1 MAVLGTF
8 DVLVLGGGTAGCV
21 LAGRLSEDPDLAVC
35 LVEAGPD
42 YGPRAAGRWPED
54 MLDARILPFSH
65 SWERLDE
72 SDRSQHRARIIGGC
86 SSHNACIVL
95 EGAPEDYD
103 EWGHGWS
110 HAELKPY
117 LDRARAALGTRQT
130 EPGELSPWHAA
141 FAEAAG
147 ADAILHP
154 VNADGAVRLNA
165 AFGYLDPAR
174 GRPNLTVVADAIAD
188 RVLLDGDRATG
199 ALTSAGEIA
208 ADLVIV
214 ACGAYGSPGVL
225 LRSGIGPE
233 RGLPVGEGL
242 IDHVGVGVAWEPT
255 EALQRETAAF
265 EAERPAFMG
274 QVSVGLASRSCE
286 PGLWDT
292 FLFPA
297 LDPGY
302 EISGAAFAMKP
313 RSRGRVALSG
323 PGAEDPLDIDHGFY
337 ADARDLDVVAEAV
350 EALREL
356 GRSAPVRRY
365 AARETKPGPEVD
377 ARDHAR
383 DAVRGFF
390 HPVGTCAIGTV
401 VDAECRVIGVEGLR
415 VADASVM
422 PTIPRVNTNLST
434 AAIAERVAAM
444 IRADR

>member
-1 MAVLGTF
+1 
-8 DVLVLGGGTAGCV
+8 
-21 LAGRLSEDPDLAVC
+21 
-35 LVEAGPD
+35 
-42 YGPRAAGRWPED
+42 

-65 SWERLDE
+65 SWARLDE
-72 SDRSQHRARIIGGC
+72 ADRSQHRARIIGGC
-86 SSHNACIVL
+86 SSHNACVVL

-103 EWGHGWS
+103 EWGPGWT
-110 HAELKPY
+110 HADLRPHLE
-117 LDRARAALGTRQT
+117 RARAALGTRQT
-130 EPGELSPWHAA
+130 TPEELSPWHAA

-147 ADAILHP
+147 GDAILHP

-174 GRPNLTVVADAIAD
+174 DRPNLTILADASAD
-188 RVLLDGDRATG
+188 RVLLDGDRVTG
-199 ALTSAGEIA
+199 ALTSAGAID

-242 IDHVGVGVAWEPT
+242 SDHVGVGIAWEPT
-255 EALQRETAAF
+255 EALQRETTAF
-265 EAERPAFMG
+265 AERRPAPMT
-274 QVSVGLASRSCE
+274 QVTVRGRSRACE

-292 FLFPA
+292 FLVPA
-297 LDPGY
+297 LDPGW

-323 PGAEDPLDIDHGFY
+323 PGPEDPLDIDHGFY
-337 ADARDLDVVAEAV
+337 ADPRDLDVVTEAV

-365 AARETKPGPEVD
+365 AAREARPGPEVG
-377 ARDHAR
+377 AREHAR
-383 DAVRGFF
+383 AAVRGFF
-390 HPVGTCAIGTV
+390 HPVGTCAIGAV

-434 AAIAERVAAM
+434 AAIAERVAGM
-444 IRADR
+444 ILADR